1 MKPIV
6 IGLYGGVGAGKDLV
20 ANEFRYLG
28 AEILDADA
36 EVTKLY
42 TKASIRNAVAKKF
55 GADIVVGNRVDRKA
69 LAKMIFTNPTAR
81 HDLEAILHPPI
92 HERFQQYIASADA
105 PEVIILNVPL
115 LFGSQMESLVTVGV
129 FIDASEEIREERV
142 IKYRGWQPGELA
154 RRDAAQPTLPEKRKR
169 CTHIVDNNKTQAEV
183 KHQVRGIWEKL
194 FQKSVT

>member
-28 AEILDADA
+28 ADILDADA

-42 TKASIRNAVAKKF
+42 TEASIRNAVKKKF
-55 GADIVVGNRVDRKA
+55 GDVIVGDRVDRKA
-69 LAKMIFTNPTAR
+69 LAQKIFTNPDAR

-92 HERFQQYIASADA
+92 HERFQQRIASVDA

-115 LFGSQMESLVTVGV
+115 LFGSKMESLVAVGV
-129 FIDASEEIREERV
+129 FIDDSEEIREDRV
-142 IKYRGWQPGELA
+142 IKYRGWKPGELA
-154 RRDAAQPTLPEKRKR
+154 RRDAAQPPLSEKRKR
-169 CTHIVDNNKTQAEV
+169 CAYIVDNNKTPEEV
-183 KHQVRGIWEKL
+183 ERQVRAIW
-194 FQKSVT
+194 KSVTTFK